1 MPVYFRSI
9 GVNLGFH
16 TNVVLF
22 DLSEKFQL
30 INENGLAVEDQFL
43 LSFVRRLE
51 YI

>member
-1 MPVYFRSI
+1 MPAYFRSI
-9 GVNLGFH
+9 GVNLGFL